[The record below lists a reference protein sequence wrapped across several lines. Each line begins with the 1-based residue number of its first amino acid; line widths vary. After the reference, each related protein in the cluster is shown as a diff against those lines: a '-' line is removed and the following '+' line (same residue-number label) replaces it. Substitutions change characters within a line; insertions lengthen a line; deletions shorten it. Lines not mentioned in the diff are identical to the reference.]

1 MHNDFNQERYNNVI
15 YATCLVTD
23 LNQFESG
30 DHTLVG
36 EKGVTLSGGQK
47 SRVSLARA
55 LYAEADLYLLDDPLA
70 AVDALVA
77 RRIYQQGIKEYLG
90 NKTRILVTHQCHFLS
105 DADSILLLDNGRQ
118 VFNGS
123 FDALTKT
130 KFDFVTSLSKLD
142 NDEPQETVKET
153 VKNNENPAIQPEKES
168 KVSGMVRLSDVAFFL
183 CASGAALIPIC
194 WSLLKIGLHGTII
207 FYEINLSFY
216 ARQSE
221 TCRIGCNST
230 DLIDSFKLY
239 SISCTSS
246 MIFAFTVS
254 IMLFFILVES
264 SQNVHDMA
272 LVGLINSPLRF
283 YTINPV
289 GRILNRF
296 SQDLGRVDA
305 KLPDSTE
312 ETITTVSV
320 FLGVVVIGLWSNW
333 FSIILILPMLVG
345 LYYLRAFYL
354 KTAREVKRFDSI
366 MRSPVYH
373 HVAQTI
379 QGRQTINAFQLDEI
393 LTRRF
398 KELQDIQT
406 GTYQLFVSTSRWL
419 AIRLDFVVATYAT
432 CLTFAFVPLSQSE
445 KFKSMLQ
452 LSVGSVGVVLS
463 ATSNM
468 LGTLSWGIRQS
479 SEAENNFTSV
489 ERIVDYAKLPKEKE
503 YENEEQLT
511 RKVQFNRREANLKI
525 NSILNS
531 SNKLSE
537 SRICQGGKI
546 EFDNFSF
553 KYYDEGQEVLKDLTF
568 TINEGEKIGIVGR
581 TGAGKSSIIAALFRI
596 NQSKN
601 GAIRINNVPINSVSL
616 KTLRSAL
623 SIIPQDPFIFSDTI
637 RNNIDPEMKATDEE
651 IWSTLDNVELGSV
664 VRQFEHGLEHMLLC
678 NGQILSIGQKQL
690 VCLARALIKMS
701 KIILIDEATANVDP
715 LTDKLIQKTIR
726 EKFKHK
732 TVVTIAHRLDTI
744 MGEIFVLK

>member
-1 MHNDFNQERYNNVI
+1 MHNEFNQERYNNVI
-15 YATCLVTD
+15 HATCLVTD
-23 LNQFESG
+23 LNQFKSG

-77 RRIYQQGIKEYLG
+77 RRIYQQCIKEYLG
-90 NKTRILVTHQCHFLS
+90 DKTRILVTHQCHFLS

-123 FDALTKT
+123 FDALMKT
-130 KFDFVTSLSKLD
+130 KLDFVTSLSKLE

-153 VKNNENPAIQPEKES
+153 VKINENPAIQPEKES

-183 CASGAALIPIC
+183 CASGTALIPIC

-221 TCRIGCNST
+221 TCQTGCNST

-246 MIFAFTVS
+246 MVFAFIVS

-296 SQDLGRVDA
+296 AQDLGRVDA

-503 YENEEQLT
+503 DTNEKQVT
-511 RKVQFNRREANLKI
+511 NKIQFNRTEAKLKI

-531 SNKLSE
+531 SEKLSE

-546 EFDNFSF
+546 EFDKFSF
-553 KYYDEGQEVLKDLTF
+553 NYYDEGQEVLKDLTF

-596 NQSKN
+596 NQSKH

>member
-1 MHNDFNQERYNNVI
+1 MHNEFNQERYNNVI
-15 YATCLVTD
+15 HATCLVTD
-23 LNQFESG
+23 LNQFKSG

-77 RRIYQQGIKEYLG
+77 RRIYQQCIKEYLG
-90 NKTRILVTHQCHFLS
+90 DKTRILVTHQCHFLS

-123 FDALTKT
+123 FDALMKT
-130 KFDFVTSLSKLD
+130 KLDFVTSLSKLE

-153 VKNNENPAIQPEKES
+153 VKINENPAIQPEKES

-183 CASGAALIPIC
+183 CASGTALIPIC

-221 TCRIGCNST
+221 TCQTGCNST

-246 MIFAFTVS
+246 MVFAFIVS

-296 SQDLGRVDA
+296 AQDLGRVDA

-452 LSVGSVGVVLS
+452 LSVGSVGFVLS

-503 YENEEQLT
+503 DTNEKQVT
-511 RKVQFNRREANLKI
+511 NKIQFNRTEAKLKI

-531 SNKLSE
+531 SEKLSE

-546 EFDNFSF
+546 EFDKFSF
-553 KYYDEGQEVLKDLTF
+553 NYYDEGQEVLKDLTF

-596 NQSKN
+596 NQSKH